1 VQAAL
6 GQLERWRAQGADR
19 IDPVRFALLDAL
31 AARTQAQT
39 GATRA
44 LLEARLAALLAEYRI
59 RVEQA
64 RARKRRTSRQAISV
78 VSPLAELLDALHA
91 GAQQRFD
98 ARDEAHAAPAPL
110 APSGPTSAQDHHR
123 RQPGQSQR
131 HAHTA
136 REATGAMRPAAAS
149 YPQLPALDEFQ
160 RLWEEVRT
168 ARQLRQ
174 SLEPAPE
181 DSGPLNSHLLVHRAL
196 TLMHDTAPGYLQHFL
211 GYVDAL
217 SWMAQLQGGTD
228 PEADAPRLPSGAK
241 PPKPSRSRARK
252 KPA

>member
-1 VQAAL
+1 MQAAL

-44 LLEARLAALLAEYRI
+44 LLEARLAALLAEYRT

-64 RARKRRTSRQAISV
+64 RARKRRTSRQAVSV
-78 VSPLAELLDALHA
+78 ASPLAELLDALHA

-98 ARDEAHAAPAPL
+98 ARDEAHAAS
-110 APSGPTSAQDHHR
+110 PSGTRAGTAPDSGVGSAADAAAL
-123 RQPGQSQR
+123 P
-131 HAHTA
+131 
-136 REATGAMRPAAAS
+136 PAATR

-211 GYVDAL
+211 GYVDTL

-241 PPKPSRSRARK
+241 PPKSPRSRARK

>member
-1 VQAAL
+1 MHAVL

-31 AARTQAQT
+31 ATRTQAQT

-44 LLEARLAALLAEYRI
+44 LLEARLDALLAEYRTRI
-59 RVEQA
+59 GQA
-64 RARKRRTSRQAISV
+64 RARRRKAATQA
-78 VSPLAELLDALHA
+78 VSEAGPLAELLDALNA
-91 GAQQRFD
+91 GAQQRFA
-98 ARDEAHAAPAPL
+98 ARDETHAVSQVGTRSGTAPDAG
-110 APSGPTSAQDHHR
+110 AGAAAD
-123 RQPGQSQR
+123 
-131 HAHTA
+131 A
-136 REATGAMRPAAAS
+136 ATMPPAAAH

-181 DSGPLNSHLLVHRAL
+181 DAGPLNSHLLVHRAL
-196 TLMHDTAPGYLQHFL
+196 TLMHDIAPGYLRHFL

-217 SWMAQLQGGTD
+217 SWMAQLQGGAD
-228 PEADAPRLPSGAK
+228 PDADAPRLPSGAR
-241 PPKPSRSRARK
+241 PSKPSRSRARK